1 MLRLQNIVL
10 TQFKNYTSQ
19 AFEFTHRVVGICG
32 LNGKGKT
39 NLLDAIY
46 YLAFTKSYFSKNDA
60 QNVQFAANGFRVA
73 GMFSEH
79 NSKVH
84 KVVCIYRNAG
94 KKELLIDESPYEKF
108 SHHIGKFPCVMV
120 APDDVEM
127 ISGISE
133 GRRKFMDT
141 IISQIDPAYLQQ
153 LIIYNKILQQRN
165 SLLKRFAE
173 QGTEDWSLLDV
184 LDMQLV
190 QPGVDIFE
198 KRKAFTSTLIPYV
211 KKFYHQIAGNDESI
225 SLGYESIL
233 HENSFAAILQRT
245 RERDVFLQRTSAG
258 IHKDDLVAQ
267 LNERTFKNIAS
278 QGQRKSLLFALKLA
292 EFELLKINKG
302 FSPLLLLDDV
312 FEKLDDI
319 RMKNLLQWVCV
330 NNEGQVFITD
340 THPERL
346 SNSLTIFGNDVQII
360 QLESLVD

>member
-10 TQFKNYTSQ
+10 TQFKNYTFQ

-73 GMFSEH
+73 GTFSEH

-127 ISGISE
+127 ISGLSE
-133 GRRKFMDT
+133 GRRKFIDT
-141 IISQIDPAYLQQ
+141 ILSQMDPVYLQQ
-153 LIIYNKILQQRN
+153 LIRYNKILQQRN

-173 QGTEDWSLLDV
+173 QGARDLNLLDV

-190 QPGVDIFE
+190 QPGMDIFT
-198 KRKAFTSTLIPYV
+198 KRKAFTTSLLPFV
-211 KKFYHQIAGNDESI
+211 KSFYQQIAGKDESV
-225 SLGYESIL
+225 SLKYESSL
-233 HENSFAAILQRT
+233 DENSFDAILT
-245 RERDVFLQRTSAG
+245 NCREKDLLLQRTSSG

-267 LNERTFKNIAS
+267 LNERPFKNIAS

-292 EFELLKINKG
+292 EFEILKRNKG
-302 FSPLLLLDDV
+302 FSPILLLDDV

-319 RMKNLLQWVCV
+319 RMKNLLEWVCV
-330 NNEGQVFITD
+330 NNQGQVFITD
-340 THPERL
+340 THLERL
-346 SNSLTIFGNDVQII
+346 TSSLQVFGNDVQII
-360 QLESLVD
+360 ELN